1 MMGSFLSLQG
11 DVDGE
16 NAEPNDRKVSYYPV
30 YTSVKWLLCEW
41 EKKKQNQIVSA
52 IKQLEVN
59 KDDTIVT
66 ERNPQLLAWFNEA
79 SSEKS

>member
-1 MMGSFLSLQG
+1 M
-11 DVDGE
+11 
-16 NAEPNDRKVSYYPV
+16 R
-30 YTSVKWLLCEW
+30 
-41 EKKKQNQIVSA
+41 KKKQNQIVSA